1 MLSQLTETQFN
12 RVVLPK
18 LQSGHYDI
26 LDEYDQVSL
35 QSKLL
40 ENVVSPNVRV
50 TELLVPA
57 YYARLFVLKKLVANH
72 KLVDDCIPVFE
83 TLINDTY
90 MTIIDQQN
98 KQTTPSAKYFDSIRS
113 VTEIDRAKTL
123 PDFATRFDQLMTEVN
138 SWSPV
143 IVFTDIQTSAVSILV
158 QLRHDVTRSTE
169 PGGWSYQHTL
179 FTKQSDSSNCYEQ
192 MLNIQE
198 IIDQYTHQSVKSPSA
213 KADMTSLVTV
223 NTSILD
229 QLFNQLLNQHAVS
242 DRYNKGDEWYC
253 GLSGFYNFYP
263 SNDHQSTQLKYL
275 VMNLVQHQQNQ
286 LTVAQLSPKD
296 SLIAGRILAD
306 LCENQLIDNIYLG
319 STFTYKYQSVLPD
332 EHHQN
337 EQLLVPLFNPR
348 FTRQLAAADFAA
360 NIDMI
365 DDPSDNV
372 SLASSSDIKDLIGEI
387 KAGNL
392 KLSLSAIKM
401 FDPQRIIQ
409 WFDHHD
415 CDDSRFTET
424 STLGFSPARE
434 QPTSVRDSTL
444 KLLQPYVILM
454 ANRFDNS
461 SSHEFAQILG
471 YVAEDQYQMVLDLLS
486 KNGIFVQAFSTQS
499 FNGYLRIYLTVSYH
513 KINRFFLPTDIDD
526 QNLDNVELPAHL
538 QVLSVSDNQ
547 TVSAFQG
554 KNANGDIQHVYSLT
568 TSSLS
573 SGYATKIIDRLN
585 QSYYLHQYELRNQVG
600 EQYNKNDTD
609 CVLMKLRVLYQGA
622 VDVVAGEKQRIIP
635 SQANIIN
642 KLLLV
647 TEDGRQYL
655 ESIQ

>member
-26 LDEYDQVSL
+26 LDEYNQVSL

-57 YYARLFVLKKLVANH
+57 CYARLFVLKKLVANH
-72 KLVDDCIPVFE
+72 KLVDDRIPVFE
-83 TLINDTY
+83 TLINDTH

-98 KQTTPSAKYFDSIRS
+98 KQTMPSAKYFDSIRS
-113 VTEIDRAKTL
+113 ATEIDRAKTL

-143 IVFTDIQTSAVSILV
+143 IVFTDIQTSAVSVLV

-179 FTKQSDSSNCYEQ
+179 FTKQSDSSNRYEQ

-229 QLFNQLLNQHAVS
+229 QLFNQLLNQRAAG

-263 SNDHQSTQLKYL
+263 SNDQQSTQLKYL
-275 VMNLVQHQQNQ
+275 IMNLVQHQQNQ

-319 STFTYKYQSVLPD
+319 SKFVYNYQSVLPD

-372 SLASSSDIKDLIGEI
+372 SLASSSDVKDLIGEI

-415 CDDSRFTET
+415 RDDSRFTET

-434 QPTSVRDSTL
+434 QSTSVRDSAL
-444 KLLQPYVILM
+444 KLLQPYVISMGNLY
-454 ANRFDNS
+454 DNS
-461 SSHEFAQILG
+461 SSHEFAQIFG

-486 KNGIFVQAFSTQS
+486 KNGIFAQAFSTQS

-526 QNLDNVELPAHL
+526 QNLDNIELPAHL

-547 TVSAFQG
+547 TVSTFQG
-554 KNANGDIQHVYSLT
+554 KNANGDIQYVYSLT

-573 SGYATKIIDRLN
+573 SGYATKIIDQLN
-585 QSYYLHQYELRNQVG
+585 QSYYLHQYELRNRAG

-622 VDVVAGEKQRIIP
+622 VDVIAGEKQRIIP

-647 TEDGRQYL
+647 TDDGRQYL

>member
-18 LQSGHYDI
+18 LQSGNYDI
-26 LDEYDQVSL
+26 LDEYNQVSL

-72 KLVDDCIPVFE
+72 KLVDDRIPVFE
-83 TLINDTY
+83 TLINDTH

-98 KQTTPSAKYFDSIRS
+98 KQTMPSAKYFDSIRS

-143 IVFTDIQTSAVSILV
+143 IVFTDIQTSAVSVLV

-179 FTKQSDSSNCYEQ
+179 FIKQSDSSNRYEQ

-229 QLFNQLLNQHAVS
+229 QLFNQLLNQRAAG

-263 SNDHQSTQLKYL
+263 SNDQQSTQLKYL
-275 VMNLVQHQQNQ
+275 IMNLVQHQQNQ

-319 STFTYKYQSVLPD
+319 SKFVYNYQSVLPD

-372 SLASSSDIKDLIGEI
+372 SLASSSDVKDLIGEI

-415 CDDSRFTET
+415 RDDSRFTET

-434 QPTSVRDSTL
+434 QSTSVRDSAL
-444 KLLQPYVILM
+444 KLLQPYVISMGNLY
-454 ANRFDNS
+454 DNS
-461 SSHEFAQILG
+461 SSHEFAQIFG

-486 KNGIFVQAFSTQS
+486 KNGIFAQAFSTQS

-526 QNLDNVELPAHL
+526 QNLDNIELPAHL

-547 TVSAFQG
+547 TVSTFQG
-554 KNANGDIQHVYSLT
+554 KNANGDIQYVYSLT

-573 SGYATKIIDRLN
+573 SGYATKIIDQLN
-585 QSYYLHQYELRNQVG
+585 HSYYLHQYELRNRAG

-622 VDVVAGEKQRIIP
+622 VDVIAGEKQRIIP

-647 TEDGRQYL
+647 TDDGRQYL

>member
-26 LDEYDQVSL
+26 LDEYNQVSL

-57 YYARLFVLKKLVANH
+57 CYARLFVLKKLVTNH
-72 KLVDDCIPVFE
+72 KLVDDHVPVFE

-98 KQTTPSAKYFDSIRS
+98 KQTMSSAKYFSGLKSI
-113 VTEIDRAKTL
+113 TKIDRAKTL
-123 PDFATRFDQLMTEVN
+123 PDFATRFDQLMTEIN

-158 QLRHDVTRSTE
+158 QLRHDVTRSAE

-179 FTKQSDSSNCYEQ
+179 FTRQSDSSNRYDQ
-192 MLNIQE
+192 MLNVQE
-198 IIDQYTHQSVKSPSA
+198 IIDQYTHQSVKSPST

-229 QLFNQLLNQHAVS
+229 QLFNRVLDQRTVG
-242 DRYNKGDEWYC
+242 DRYSKGDEWYC

-263 SNDHQSTQLKYL
+263 SNDQQSTQLKYL

-286 LTVAQLSPKD
+286 LAVAQLSPKD

-319 STFTYKYQSVLPD
+319 SKFVYKYQSASPD
-332 EHHQN
+332 EHHQS

-365 DDPSDNV
+365 DDPSDNI

-387 KAGNL
+387 KADNL

-401 FDPQRIIQ
+401 FDPHRIIQ
-409 WFDHHD
+409 WFDQHN

-424 STLGFSPARE
+424 STLGFSPACE
-434 QPTSVRDSTL
+434 QPASVRDSVL

-461 SSHEFAQILG
+461 SSREFAQIFG
-471 YVAEDQYQMVLDLLS
+471 YVAEDQYQTVVDLLS
-486 KNGIFVQAFSTQS
+486 KNGIFAQAFSTQS

-526 QNLDNVELPAHL
+526 QNLDNIELPAHL

-554 KNANGDIQHVYSLT
+554 KNANGDIQYVYSLT

-573 SGYATKIIDRLN
+573 SGYATKIIDQLN
-585 QSYYLHQYELRNQVG
+585 QSYYLHQYELRNQAG

-622 VDVVAGEKQRIIP
+622 VDVIAGEKQRIIP

-647 TEDGRQYL
+647 TDDGRRYL
-655 ESIQ
+655 ENIQ